1 MSKTQD
7 FLFEFSRRSYE
18 REEQGND
25 AILRTLPFFATSL
38 GALLAGLA
46 VMGGRIESL
55 PPSRE
60 PVAYVLLGLVL
71 ILALAAIVCIGVA
84 VVFTR
89 SARLLAASVRVVER
103 AQQLSARHAAAHAGA
118 TDAAIDT
125 MVLFDLRD
133 SLIQEMSIAADENR
147 LANVSR
153 MRWLKSAIAAL
164 TLSLIVAFVT
174 MFGLYGQAVMQGS
187 IMGHTKP
194 TSSDIEAP
202 GRETDQDL
210 SAELPPLGSWDLR
223 QWGLSYHLVPHV
235 DTAEDAAL
243 RKRAS
248 YRPVRRQV

>member
-55 PPSRE
+55 PPDRV
-60 PVAYVLLGLVL
+60 PLAYELLGLVL
-71 ILALAAIVCIGVA
+71 ILALVAIVCIGVA

-89 SARLLAASVRVVER
+89 DALLIASAIQVVER
-103 AQQLSARHAAAHAGA
+103 AQELNVLHNGANPSA
-118 TDAAIDT
+118 TEAAIDD
-125 MVLFDLRD
+125 MVLFDLRVG
-133 SLIQEMSIAADENR
+133 LIQEMSIAAVENR

-164 TLSLIVAFVT
+164 TASLIVAFVT
-174 MFGLYGQAVMQGS
+174 MFGLLASSGTRTDHGKNQTNAVANRATQPGN
-187 IMGHTKP
+187 G
-194 TSSDIEAP
+194 A
-202 GRETDQDL
+202 GREQGAAPATDVG
-210 SAELPPLGSWDLR
+210 AAAVGPVVPP
-223 QWGLSYHLVPHV
+223 
-235 DTAEDAAL
+235 
-243 RKRAS
+243 RAP
-248 YRPVRRQV
+248 R